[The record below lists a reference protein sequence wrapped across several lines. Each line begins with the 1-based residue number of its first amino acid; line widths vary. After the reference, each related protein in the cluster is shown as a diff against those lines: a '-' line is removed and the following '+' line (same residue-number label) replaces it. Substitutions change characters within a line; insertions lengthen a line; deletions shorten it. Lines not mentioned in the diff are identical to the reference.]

1 METIE
6 RKTHTIDAEG
16 QALGRLATK
25 IAMILRGKVKVTFDP
40 AKDEGDFV
48 EITNCD
54 KIVLTGKKMEQ
65 KVYHHHTTHPGGLR
79 TKKVKDIFNK
89 DSGEV
94 LKRAVWGMLPK
105 NKLRDRMIKRLKIVK

>member
-1 METIE
+1 METTE

-25 IAMILRGKVKVTFDP
+25 IAMILRGKTKSTFDP

-48 EITNCD
+48 EVTNCD
-54 KIVLTGKKMEQ
+54 KVKLTGKKMEQ
-65 KVYHHHTTHPGGLR
+65 KVYQHHTTHPGGLR
-79 TKKVKDIFNK
+79 TKKVKDVFNK